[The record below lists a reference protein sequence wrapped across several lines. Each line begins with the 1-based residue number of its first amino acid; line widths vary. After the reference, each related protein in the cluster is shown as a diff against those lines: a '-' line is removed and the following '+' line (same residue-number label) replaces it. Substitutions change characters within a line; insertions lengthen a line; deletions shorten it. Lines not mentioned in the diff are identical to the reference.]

1 MKLTELA
8 RVKDLHHAY
17 LVVGNAN
24 KGVPEVLA
32 MLETRGIETKGNA
45 DILTTSFVEFGVD
58 DARMLSRFASL
69 HAIGDG
75 KIIIVSWSR
84 ATTEAQNALLKVIE
98 EAPGQ
103 TIFFFSVDTSGSAL
117 ETLRSRTIEVEVS
130 DEHKRTEDNESVTAA
145 RLFLGASF
153 EERMKTVESFA
164 LKASKTQDRGPV
176 REFVTAVLQIVHS
189 GGSSPATLRDVLD
202 AERYMK
208 IQGASIKTVLGH
220 LAVTLP
226 RARS

>member
-1 MKLTELA
+1 MKLTELS
-8 RVKDLHHAY
+8 RVKNLHHAY

-45 DILTTSFVEFGVD
+45 DILNTSFVEFGVD
-58 DARMLSRFASL
+58 DARLLSRFASL
-69 HAIGDG
+69 RAVGDG
-75 KIIIVSWSR
+75 KMIIVSWSR
-84 ATTEAQNALLKVIE
+84 ATTEAQNALLKVVE

-103 TIFFFSVDTSGSAL
+103 TVFFFSVDTSGSAL

-130 DEHKRTEDNESVTAA
+130 DENTHTEDSESVITA
-145 RLFLGASF
+145 RSFLSASF

-164 LKASKTQDRGPV
+164 TKASKTQDRGPV
-176 REFVTAVLQIVHS
+176 RDFVTALLQLVHS
-189 GGSSPATLRDVLD
+189 EGTSPATLRDVLD

-208 IQGASIKTVLGH
+208 VQGSSIKTVLGH